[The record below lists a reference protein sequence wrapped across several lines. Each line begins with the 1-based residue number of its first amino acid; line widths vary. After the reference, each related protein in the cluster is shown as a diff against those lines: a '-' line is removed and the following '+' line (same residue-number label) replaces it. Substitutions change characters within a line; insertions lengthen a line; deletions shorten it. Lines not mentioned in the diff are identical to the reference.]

1 MSNDYFRACD
11 YERRGPSGSTSMGEE
26 RMMTLD
32 AAVNSAVNAVENPDE
47 SHGLRVRVRRRGQD
61 VELAGR
67 LDSRTAPVA
76 RLVLH
81 EAAERGDGD
90 LVVSI
95 EEVEIWDAS
104 GLGVLVG
111 ANRKAR
117 QCGRR
122 LVLADVPPRQL
133 RLLRATRLSRALT
146 VEPLVVIPT

>member
-1 MSNDYFRACD
+1 
-11 YERRGPSGSTSMGEE
+11 
-26 RMMTLD
+26 MMTLNVAVNAAPNAAGN
-32 AAVNSAVNAVENPDE
+32 AAVNGGEQHDE
-47 SHGLRVRVRRRGQD
+47 PNGLRVRVRRRGQD
-61 VELAGR
+61 VVLQGR

-146 VEPLVVIPT
+146 VEPLILIPT